1 MSRGLTIKMEEL
13 KMKIKKLISVAIIF
27 TMIAS
32 ILTGCSKQAEQ
43 PKQPEAPEETNAPLV
58 LTDPAGNEI
67 VVPEKI
73 DTIISMAPSI
83 TEVLVDLGYKDKI
96 IAADTQSKIL
106 GILPE
111 DLPYIDLMSPDMEQ
125 IIALNPDFIFATG
138 MMMVEGNDPF
148 KPVTDLKIP
157 VAYIPSS
164 ESIDGI
170 YSDIMFISKVVREEE
185 KGQEIVDNMKEKIAD
200 IKAIGDTIT
209 DKKSVYFE
217 IGAAPYMYSFGKGVF
232 LDEMIEL
239 IGATNALGDQES
251 WVSVSDEAV
260 LAANPDVII
269 TIVNYIEAPVDEI
282 KNRSGWESIKA
293 IQNDEVY
300 YVDNMKSS
308 LPNHNI
314 VIALEEMA
322 KAVYPDKY

>member
-1 MSRGLTIKMEEL
+1 
-13 KMKIKKLISVAIIF
+13 
-27 TMIAS
+27 
-32 ILTGCSKQAEQ
+32 
-43 PKQPEAPEETNAPLV
+43 
-58 LTDPAGNEI
+58 
-67 VVPEKI
+67 
-73 DTIISMAPSI
+73 
-83 TEVLVDLGYKDKI
+83 
-96 IAADTQSKIL
+96 
-106 GILPE
+106 
-111 DLPYIDLMSPDMEQ
+111 
-125 IIALNPDFIFATG
+125 
-138 MMMVEGNDPF
+138 MVEGNDPF
-148 KPVTDLKIP
+148 KPVTDLGIP

-164 ESIDGI
+164 ESIEEI
-170 YSDIMFISKVVREEE
+170 YNDTMFISKVLKEEA

-232 LDEMIEL
+232 LNEMIEL

-269 TIVNYIEAPVDEI
+269 TNVNYIEAPVDEI
-282 KNRSGWESIKA
+282 KTRSGWGSIKA

-314 VIALEEMA
+314 IIALEEMA

>member
-1 MSRGLTIKMEEL
+1 
-13 KMKIKKLISVAIIF
+13 MKIKKLISVAIIF

-67 VVPEKI
+67 AVPEKI

-83 TEVLVDLGYKDKI
+83 TEVLGDLGYKDKI

-200 IKAIGDTIT
+200 IKAVGDTIT
-209 DKKSVYFE
+209 EKKSVYFE

-269 TIVNYIEAPVDEI
+269 TNVNYIEDPVDEI
-282 KNRSGWESIKA
+282 KNRSGWKSIKA